1 MRSIDLIQVRPLT
14 RQIGFL
20 ALLLFLLPM
29 PSQAAGVII
38 EKASTRLQ
46 KGVYQ
51 LNANINYELSGDVL
65 EAINNGIEITML
77 VTIKIEQ
84 PRSYIWDQLIAEKT
98 QRYELKYH
106 ALSGQYLVKSD
117 ISEQRS
123 YLSLASA
130 LRALGQ
136 IRALPILD
144 QTQLQDPQDAMVRIK
159 TELDTNALPAPL
171 RPVAWLSKQWNLSSE
186 WFSCPLRY

>member
-1 MRSIDLIQVRPLT
+1 MRSIDLIQVRPLA
-14 RQIGFL
+14 RQFGFL
-20 ALLLFLLPM
+20 ALLLFLLPL

-51 LNANINYELSGDVL
+51 LNANINYELSDDVL

-84 PRSYIWDQLIAEKT
+84 PRSYLWDLLIAEKT

-117 ISEQRS
+117 IGEQRS

-144 QTQLQDPQDAMVRIK
+144 QTQLQDPQDVMVRIK

>member
-1 MRSIDLIQVRPLT
+1 MRAIDSIQVRPLV
-14 RQIGFL
+14 RQFGFL
-20 ALLLFLLPM
+20 ALLLFLLPL

-51 LNANINYELSGDVL
+51 LNANINYELSDDVL

-84 PRSYIWDQLIAEKT
+84 PRSYFWDQLIAEKT

-117 ISEQRS
+117 IGEQRS

-144 QTQLQDPQDAMVRIK
+144 QTQLQDPQDVMVRIK